1 MSTPPAWLLL
11 GSGRMTAVDKV
22 MIGDTSVR
30 CGCAAGAERCEIHHI
45 VPWQHGGLTNTDDMC
60 LVCPMCHHNIHDHGY
75 IVIKTNTGYKI
86 INPNN
91 PPPDYT
97 GP

>member
-1 MSTPPAWLLL
+1 M
-11 GSGRMTAVDKV
+11 
-22 MIGDTSVR
+22 
-30 CGCAAGAERCEIHHI
+30 CGAFAM
-45 VPWQHGGLTNTDDMC
+45 PWEQGGLTDIDKMC
-60 LVCPMCHHNIHDHGY
+60 LACPHCHHNIHDRGY

-91 PPPDYT
+91 PPN

>member
-1 MSTPPAWLLL
+1 M
-11 GSGRMTAVDKV
+11 K
-22 MIGDTSVR
+22 GDTSGEGGHHADTNRGPTSVR
-30 CGCAAGAERCEIHHI
+30 GTGCAAGPERCEIHHI
-45 VPWQHGGLTNTDDMC
+45 VPWEDGGLTDIDSMC
-60 LVCPMCHHNIHDHGY
+60 LACPHCHHNIHDRGY

-91 PPPDYT
+91 PPN